1 MSPFPTSEDARRRLR
16 EAQRAEADAL
26 SAVTRAQAARDR
38 LQAKVDR
45 ADIEIADAVQALAGV
60 SGLDRA
66 AQLLGVTVREVRNLT
81 RTATQDRSTE
91 ATSAASVLG

>member
-38 LQAKVDR
+38 LQTKVDR
-45 ADIEIADAVQALAGV
+45 ADAKITDAVQSLAGV

-66 AQLLGVTVREVRNLT
+66 AQLLGVTVREVRSLT
-81 RTATQDRSTE
+81 RKATQEHSTE